1 MKRGLEIHGLLVG
14 KNTSIPLGMICTDWD
29 GVDRIHNFLCKYDP
43 FNLLLESKEKNRMT
57 NNNLNSIDMN
67 DDLTLY
73 SESNNNN
80 NNVNNN
86 NNDNHDNDLNNQKY
100 RKIKEFK
107 SISEK
112 LSENFE
118 ISSDSS
124 SKKTKKTHES
134 KYNKK
139 QPKLKS
145 GTQLYALPKNFEE
158 NYSTGNENIKNCDS
172 LTSQNYCNSN
182 NIYQKNKILR
192 NSKMVLYASKSN
204 SVSESSIT
212 EFDYITFLKKAQKI
226 ALIEIEKE
234 EKNPEN
240 NIFLNNIN
248 SENRIGENL
257 GDVGNQDK
265 KIEIENG
272 ENGSYRGVL
281 RDSLKVL
288 AEGLIERDVEVRTC
302 VEVEYQIYS
311 MTSMSKF
318 YYFFE
323 ICLSLFEV
331 YLIM

>member
-57 NNNLNSIDMN
+57 DNNLNSIDMN
-67 DDLTLY
+67 DELTLY
-73 SESNNNN
+73 SKSNNINNNIDNNNN
-80 NNVNNN
+80 N
-86 NNDNHDNDLNNQKY
+86 HDNDFNDQKY

-118 ISSDSS
+118 ISGEIS
-124 SKKTKKTHES
+124 SKKTKKVHES

-145 GTQLYALPKNFEE
+145 GTQLYAFPRNFEE
-158 NYSTGNENIKNCDS
+158 NYSIGTDNNKNCHS
-172 LTSQNYCNSN
+172 INTQNNCKSN
-182 NIYQKNKILR
+182 NIYQRNKILR
-192 NSKMVLYASKSN
+192 NSKTALYASKSN
-204 SVSESSIT
+204 LVSESSIT
-212 EFDYITFLKKAQKI
+212 EFDYISFLKKAQKI
-226 ALIEIEKE
+226 AVIEIEKE

-240 NIFLNNIN
+240 NIFLNKIN
-248 SENRIGENL
+248 SENRIGENS
-257 GDVGNQDK
+257 GNIGNEDK

-272 ENGSYRGVL
+272 GNGSYRGVL
-281 RDSLKVL
+281 RDSLNVL

-302 VEVEYQIYS
+302 VEVEYQIYFI
-311 MTSMSKF
+311 TSISKF
-318 YYFFE
+318 
-323 ICLSLFEV
+323 
-331 YLIM
+331 